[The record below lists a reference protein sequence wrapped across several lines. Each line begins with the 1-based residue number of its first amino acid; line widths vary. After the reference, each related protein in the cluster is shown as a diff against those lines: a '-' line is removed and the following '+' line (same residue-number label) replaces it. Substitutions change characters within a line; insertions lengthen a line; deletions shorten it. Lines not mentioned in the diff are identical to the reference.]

1 MHFEALDLAVTSIC
15 NRFDRKGFKTFSN
28 VERLLFKACK
38 GQCFHKEFDL
48 VCNFF
53 YNDFNKED
61 LVVELS
67 TIYMGSFHV
76 KSTQKN
82 LYPHRFERN
91 LVFTQCTLLTLSK
104 NQRMLLSSV
113 CRLFQ
118 LLTILPAT
126 NATSEKSYSALR
138 RIKSY
143 LRSTM
148 TQARLN
154 HLMVLHYHQ
163 DRCDSLDLKAIEN
176 NYIIKNETRR
186 TFDIS
191 STF

>member
-1 MHFEALDLAVTSIC
+1 MTSIC

-61 LVVELS
+61 FVAELS
-67 TIYMGSFHV
+67 MFYKLSVSSIEDQIPSVSNIRT
-76 KSTQKN
+76 TQ
-82 LYPHRFERN
+82 
-91 LVFTQCTLLTLSK
+91 

-113 CRLFQ
+113 CGLFP
-118 LLTILPAT
+118 ILPAT

-163 DRCDSLDLKAIEN
+163 DRCDSLDLKAIAN